1 MGGNPRPATQ
11 RVQISMPLLAYT
23 SCRVGPKVFVFTL
36 SWGSYCKNAGLA
48 RCAGCSAPF
57 PPWLTGYQLP
67 LPALEAARL
76 VLHVCS
82 LEVALGSLGMAT
94 AHKCCYR
101 MYQQSSRGSFPLGS
115 GVHLLPQPSMWN
127 SGSHFSLL
135 PINIADL
142 LLYTWWVVNCIPPL
156 L

>member
-1 MGGNPRPATQ
+1 M
-11 RVQISMPLLAYT
+11 
-23 SCRVGPKVFVFTL
+23 
-36 SWGSYCKNAGLA
+36 
-48 RCAGCSAPF
+48 
-57 PPWLTGYQLP
+57 TGYQLP

-76 VLHVCS
+76 LWPGAARKVLWGPQEWLRHRNAVPVPGHNS
-82 LEVALGSLGMAT
+82 KRVRAAEEV
-94 AHKCCYR
+94 
-101 MYQQSSRGSFPLGS
+101 FPLGS
-115 GVHLLPQPSMWN
+115 GVHLLPQLSIWN